1 MLIVW
6 PFVDPLPIEQG
17 KTREQKGVTE
27 MYEPRRNAA
36 TLLDAQLRF
45 AEMVVDACAQGAK
58 MYWAIWGP
66 MGFSKSSYSTSS
78 SSCCHRPGARPGP
91 CNLGGLTF
99 L

>member
-1 MLIVW
+1 MVR
-6 PFVDPLPIEQG
+6 PSVDPLPIEQG
-17 KTREQKGVTE
+17 KTREQKGATE

-66 MGFSKSSYSTSS
+66 MGETAIDAVEALESTQ
-78 SSCCHRPGARPGP
+78 HRYLERLRDAVEDGNAVRS
-91 CNLGGLTF
+91 
-99 L
+99 